1 MPTAIT
7 EIELLARLQAL
18 LSGNAMGLSAILGD
32 HGGILIERRGHM
44 RGIWRCIGGTFAWTL
59 AGYNEPSILPA
70 ASTKRCTIRGRL
82 SWRLDGHLS

>member
-44 RGIWRCIGGTFAWTL
+44 RGIWRCIGGTFSWTL
-59 AGYNEPSILPA
+59 AGYNEPVHTAGGIDEALHYTRTVILAP
-70 ASTKRCTIRGRL
+70 
-82 SWRLDGHLS
+82 